1 MESATKITAMP
12 QELERW
18 NWGAFFLNWIW
29 GLGNGTPIALLCLV
43 PGANLVMPFV
53 LGAKGNAWAWENKQ
67 WTSIEEFR
75 RTQRN
80 WAVAGSVV
88 VGGMLAFVAFIF
100 LIIMF
105 VIVMMKSSDGFEFAE
120 RELNRSPRVV
130 ELLGTPIETGIPQ
143 GSFSESGG
151 SGEAAFNFS
160 VEGPKGK
167 GRVYFSA
174 KRDGGPWQVEQ
185 AVYEDE
191 RSGERVDFSR

>member
-1 MESATKITAMP
+1 MP
-12 QELERW
+12 RELDRW

-43 PGANLVMPFV
+43 PGVNLVMPFI
-53 LGAKGNAWAWENKQ
+53 LGAKGNAWAWRNKR
-67 WTSIEEFR
+67 WTSVEEFR

-80 WAVAGSVV
+80 WTIAGSVV
-88 VGGMLAFVAFIF
+88 VGGMLAFAAFICLF
-100 LIIMF
+100 VMAIMGA
-105 VIVMMKSSDGFEFAE
+105 MKSSDSFKFAM
-120 RELNRSPRVV
+120 RELNRSPRAV
-130 ELLGTPIETGIPQ
+130 ELLGTPIESGFPQ
-143 GSFSESGG
+143 GSFNESGG

-174 KRDGGPWQVEQ
+174 KREGGPWQIEQ